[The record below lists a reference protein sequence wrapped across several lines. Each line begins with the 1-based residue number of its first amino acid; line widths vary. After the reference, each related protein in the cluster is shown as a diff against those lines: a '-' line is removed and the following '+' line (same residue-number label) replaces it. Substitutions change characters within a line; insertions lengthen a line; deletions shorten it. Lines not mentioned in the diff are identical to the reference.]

1 MDRLII
7 KYKNEEVKRFEDTD
21 KIEDLVKFLDA
32 FKSDMKNV
40 EFIPESYSKQIKES
54 TVEDVAGKEWTIWSS
69 SDFSESKDQIPLVKI
84 IMDNNGE
91 LQAQAIGADSFDQE
105 SCKIAA
111 SSLKYSV
118 GKPIKDRLLRVD
130 KSLNH
135 SDPFLSTELQRQSI
149 ISDRGAKR
157 KSVADLV
164 KTDPKTLSDE
174 PLLKDE
180 TGIEIERQNIA
191 TDVSKIPDVN
201 LITLANQILLTNR
214 DDLKALANTR
224 EVTEDKLVNLFE
236 EITGVNYY
244 TEKITDIE
252 QYKYLLD
259 LLTKS
264 TDIYKD
270 TNESPTQNKYVQ
282 YLKDLT
288 EDLIE
293 KVLLRQDPDFYQ
305 K

>member
-40 EFIPESYSKQIKES
+40 EFIPESYSKQVKES

-84 IMDNNGE
+84 IMNDDGE
-91 LQAQAIGADSFDQE
+91 LQAEAIGNDSFDQE
-105 SCKIAA
+105 SYKIAA

-118 GKPIKDRLLRVD
+118 GKPTKDRLLRVD

-149 ISDRGAKR
+149 ISDRGAQR
-157 KSVADLV
+157 KSVTDLI

-180 TGIEIERQNIA
+180 TGIEIERQNID

-270 TNESPTQNKYVQ
+270 TNESPAQNKYVQ